1 MLQEL
6 NPSERYRGRYLD
18 EQTATRTAGFAIY
31 DNLAADYVRD
41 EKGEPLMYA
50 TAKEAFQAVKEL
62 EEKYEQ
68 EKTASENVTESVTT
82 DITDGISAD
91 SENTPDMT
99 NEPDIEQT
107 TGMRI

>member
-1 MLQEL
+1 
-6 NPSERYRGRYLD
+6 
-18 EQTATRTAGFAIY
+18 
-31 DNLAADYVRD
+31 
-41 EKGEPLMYA
+41 MYA

-68 EKTASENVTESVTT
+68 EKTASENVMESVTT

-99 NEPDIEQT
+99 DEPDIEQT

>member
-1 MLQEL
+1 M
-6 NPSERYRGRYLD
+6 SE
-18 EQTATRTAGFAIY
+18 
-31 DNLAADYVRD
+31 
-41 EKGEPLMYA
+41 
-50 TAKEAFQAVKEL
+50 AKQFDISKKAVIAAFQAVKEL

-99 NEPDIEQT
+99 DEPDIEQT

>member
-1 MLQEL
+1 MKK
-6 NPSERYRGRYLD
+6 N
-18 EQTATRTAGFAIY
+18 
-31 DNLAADYVRD
+31 N
-41 EKGEPLMYA
+41 
-50 TAKEAFQAVKEL
+50 
-62 EEKYEQ
+62 EQ

-99 NEPDIEQT
+99 DEPDIEQT